1 MPKGLVSRTLL
12 RIERYVRYE
21 LWTHDS
27 TEDSRAK
34 RGAVATLK
42 WLIILAEGVNKDR
55 LFLRASALTYA
66 TILSIVPFLAVAFS
80 VLKGLGFQNTPYI
93 RDILLE
99 VAAGREQIVDTIIE
113 YINKTNVSTL
123 GAVGTGFLFF
133 TVVSLLSNIEG
144 SFNTIWAV
152 KRSRPFG
159 RKIADYISVSLVFP
173 VLIMVAISVTATMQ
187 NNEFVQSLLSI
198 SIMSQIYLLFLKL
211 LPYLA
216 VWAALAFLYKFFPN
230 TKVQLLPALYGA
242 ILAGTIWQIAQ
253 WFYVEFQVGV
263 ARSNAIYGS
272 FAQLPIFLVWLYAS
286 WVIVLLGAEMCFT
299 FQNFRLQ
306 DKEAKFENLS
316 EEERQRVGLA
326 LLVTLTESFFSK
338 DKPPTIREL
347 ADRLGLPR
355 FLVEEILFILV
366 EAGFVGIIDAGDE
379 ERVSLIKSPDHTKI
393 QDVIDHFAR
402 RNYAGSDD
410 AVLDNFPYL
419 MEAFHS
425 LHGCITKSEHNLS
438 LTRLAALH
446 DKVRENASEATEPAA
461 N

>member
-1 MPKGLVSRTLL
+1 MSEGLVSRTLF
-12 RIERYVRYE
+12 RAEHFIRHE

-27 TEDSRAK
+27 VGSSRLK
-34 RGAVATLK
+34 RIATNILK
-42 WLIILAEGVNKDR
+42 WIIILVDGVNKDR
-55 LFLRASALTYA
+55 VFLRASALTYA

-133 TVVSLLSNIEG
+133 TVISLLSNIEN
-144 SFNTIWAV
+144 SFNTIWAA
-152 KRSRPFG
+152 KRSRPVG

-173 VLIMVAISVTATMQ
+173 VLIIVAISATATMQ
-187 NNEFVQSLLSI
+187 NNEFVQSLLEY
-198 SIMSQIYLLFLKL
+198 SIMSEMYVLFLKV

-230 TKVQLLPALYGA
+230 TKVQILPAIYGA
-242 ILAGTIWQIAQ
+242 IIAGTIWQIAQ

-286 WVIVLLGAEMCFT
+286 WAIVLIGAEMCFT
-299 FQNFRLQ
+299 FQNFRHQ
-306 DKEAKFENLS
+306 AREAKYETLS

-326 LLVTLTESFFSK
+326 LLVTLTENFFSRQQ
-338 DKPPTIREL
+338 PPTLREI
-347 ADRLGLPR
+347 AGRLGLPR
-355 FLVEEILFILV
+355 SLVEDTIYILA
-366 EAGFVGIIDAGDE
+366 EAGFVGIMDAGEE
-379 ERVSLIKSPDHTKI
+379 ERVSLIKSPDHIRI
-393 QDVIDHFAR
+393 QDVVDHFAQ

-410 AVLDNFPYL
+410 VVLDKFPRL
-419 MEAFHS
+419 VEAFRL
-425 LHGCITKSEHNLS
+425 LHGCIAESEHNLS
-438 LTRLAALH
+438 LAGLADLH
-446 DKVRENASEATEPAA
+446 RTAREDTSEPAESA
-461 N
+461 SS